1 MASPTPSSENGKTD
15 QSFSLSLTIYSHVK
29 KGKGK
34 TKEEKTTKMK
44 ELVFGVCT
52 STANYLSFLRNV
64 LLKHNL
70 RDSNISRACN
80 YPFKYLLPKQRISD
94 AIDVDDA
101 ADYNEMVKKII
112 EGIGRGVVGFVEPEY
127 VVNECFLDPKEMAD
141 VLDRKAF
148 LIQDWYAS
156 LQVVRDSTRWHGGRC
171 GDGLG
176 LGLFTL
182 ILGSS

>member
-70 RDSNISRACN
+70 RDSNISEACN

-112 EGIGRGVVGFVEPEY
+112 EEKPSIVRVL
-127 VVNECFLDPKEMAD
+127 VNKHKIEKALRAKHTRSGSDDLHEIIIVLSPDSKPKIPDQPTAG
-141 VLDRKAF
+141 KF
-148 LIQDWYAS
+148 
-156 LQVVRDSTRWHGGRC
+156 
-171 GDGLG
+171 
-176 LGLFTL
+176 
-182 ILGSS
+182 